1 MINKAR
7 IENKER
13 LNCHYEKNDT
23 NKNKKLYISISNLID
38 NKIIDI
44 IL

>member
-1 MINKAR
+1 MINNA
-7 IENKER
+7 IIGNKER
-13 LNCHYEKNDT
+13 LNCYYEKNDT
-23 NKNKKLYISISNLID
+23 NKNKKLYISINNLID